1 MLYNSKN
8 QVITLNQHQKQI
20 CTIAIAA
27 LLAGMTKTA
36 EIRARTKI
44 LKPLRE
50 TKELSDPCGRGTNGM
65 FALDNRARMQ

>member
-8 QVITLNQHQKQI
+8 QVITLNNTQKHI
-20 CTIAIAA
+20 CSLA
-27 LLAGMTKTA
+27 LADLASGMTKTA
-36 EIRARTKI
+36 EIRARIKI